1 MRTVE
6 KMHGNLIATTTQAAD
21 AALAPISTTMMRQ
34 LSVMLAQAQEQIS
47 AMQEVMAKD
56 NVVQLSM

>member
-47 AMQEVMAKD
+47 AMQEVMAKE